1 MGNVDQLRALP
12 DGWRWEGPAARYLE
26 WLDYE
31 VLLKFPFA
39 GGKVLPAGSE
49 DSTWLL
55 HSQYVCPSGTDP
67 DDLGDLWLGQ
77 GFSPSPPK
85 GWQRV
90 LWNDVAAAKGVDLSG
105 PLLKGREYP
114 PSDLWDAVLDR
125 PLFNA
130 AAEDAFIQPSVGSM
144 SQLELEQLVP
154 ILAMHTSSPR
164 ILGIP
169 SYLDP
174 MGAVEG
180 QEGDEQRYAFSFQ
193 LPNLVKDLLSNPD
206 PNERLT
212 PELWWPEDDSWLIWN
227 DYDLMG
233 TKIFGSHALIQQIRD
248 HPVIETLDWFPSHQ

>member
-1 MGNVDQLRALP
+1 MGTVDQLRELP
-12 DGWRWEGPAARYLE
+12 DGWRWEGPAARHLE
-26 WLDYE
+26 WLD
-31 VLLKFPFA
+31 VDVFLKFPFA
-39 GGKVLPAGSE
+39 VGKVLPTGSE

-55 HSQYVCPSGTDP
+55 HSQYVCLPGTDQ

-90 LWNDVAAAKGVDLSG
+90 LWRDVAAAKGVELRG
-105 PLLKGREYP
+105 PWIKGVECP
-114 PSDLWDAVLDR
+114 PSDIWDAVLDR

-130 AAEDAFIQPSVGSM
+130 AREDAFILPSEGSM
-144 SQLELEQLVP
+144 SQLDLEQLVP

-169 SYLDP
+169 SYLDSR
-174 MGAVEG
+174 GAVDG

-193 LPNLVKDLLSNPD
+193 LLNLVRDLLSVPD

-212 PELWWPEDDSWLIWN
+212 PELWWPEDHSWLIWN
-227 DYDLMG
+227 DYDLTG
-233 TKIFGSHALIQQIRD
+233 TKIFGSHAVIQQIRD
-248 HPVIETLDWFPSHQ
+248 DPVIETLDWFPSHE